1 MLKRKLKT
9 GLKVSQ
15 LPRQPT
21 NGQEIRQK
29 LKKGL
34 QGKIMEEINLVE
46 AVLIGALIE
55 SLVMMMTIQ
64 D

>member
-1 MLKRKLKT
+1 MLKKKLKT
-9 GLKVSQ
+9 GLKDSQ
-15 LPRQPT
+15 LPRQLM

-34 QGKIMEEINLVE
+34 QGKIMEEISLAE
-46 AVLIGALIE
+46 AVLIGVLIE
-55 SLVMMMTIQ
+55 SLVMRMTIQ